1 MYKFAHRISELTDKL
16 GTLIFLPA
24 MVAIITL
31 DVVMRYLLKDALVWS
46 QEVTGMLLFMFFF
59 AIQGNCFEG
68 GHHIRMDIVYNHYPL
83 WAKKLTTV
91 ISCVS
96 GMLFFGLI
104 GLQGVLE
111 IPYMLKVNETS
122 DELRLP
128 LWPFRVFMVFCCL
141 QMVLLLISTIFKP
154 VSQSRGH

>member
-1 MYKFAHRISELTDKL
+1 MYKFVHWISELTDKL

-24 MVAIITL
+24 IVAIITL

-46 QEVTGMLLFMFFF
+46 QEVTGILLFMFFF
-59 AIQGNCFEG
+59 ACQGNCFEG
-68 GHHIRMDIVYNHYPL
+68 GHHIRMDIAYNNYPY
-83 WAKKLTTV
+83 WAKKLTIV
-91 ISCVS
+91 ISCLS
-96 GMLFFGLI
+96 GLFFFGLI

-128 LWPFRVFMVFCCL
+128 LWPFRAFMVFCCL

-154 VSQSRGH
+154 VSQSREH